1 MSDTPPSLVRTT
13 ARISIRPIR
22 PSKNRKNDATSNN
35 NKKFC
40 TSNISSPLL
49 KEPFKKGWKREV
61 VYRAIVDEQWR
72 NKCDIYYFSPDGKKL
87 RSMPEISK
95 YLNQSNSCFSI
106 KNFSFFKEPIGMDDD
121 NQEICRYAGTK
132 SIWHGKQSQNGLK
145 KKEIV
150 CVKKNIPKHSPREEE
165 DIVEIRTT
173 NNTLTKKRKRSC
185 DDEKDVEN
193 QSKRRVST
201 RKKPQGKMQPHPI
214 SALKATS
221 MKQPPTLPATS
232 SDSMQLILTRVDD
245 KSSPACSVH
254 DCSDEDQEKVESLQ
268 VQQNK
273 TSLGKKKQNPIPVL
287 RATTMEEPPTLHAT
301 SSDNM
306 PVLRRIDEES
316 SLACSVHDSSDED
329 QEKVESPQGKKQQDP
344 TFPAASCD
352 KIPLLKRFDEL
363 SPACSVYDSSE
374 EDQVNVES
382 LRGRQTRT
390 RGKKQHDPNPVVKA
404 TSMKQPPTL
413 CATSSDS
420 LPLLRRFCDLSSQS
434 SVHDS
439 SDEDQEQVKSLP
451 RHHTKSRGKK
461 RQDRASKATSLNM
474 PLLTRLDEESSPS
487 CSVQDCE
494 DKTVSSDEDQEKV
507 ESPVQEPAP
516 VISRLPDA
524 AMPFPETLPLNSPL
538 IALLPVGTTLVL
550 TDPSTLRIIPPPTA
564 LTSTKE
570 TEVPHPKPIL
580 SQPSSDKNSVADS
593 SKTSFRKPKATKKIQ
608 WATLP
613 SSPPVNKRKLRSKKK
628 PATATVSVPKSTPSV
643 DEFAIPQSPS
653 VYLNQRSL
661 HEYGAVGNQKPSYW
675 QSIGDALI
683 EEGLKKAYHSSAKI
697 GDNSISATP
706 ISQMVTGATKAA
718 TPQVLTCKDFFA
730 LRKQKRK
737 EQQKPQI
744 TDLDITSISAVE
756 KSNQY
761 STG

>member
-185 DDEKDVEN
+185 DDEKGPSSPVYVEN

-245 KSSPACSVH
+245 KSSP
-254 DCSDEDQEKVESLQ
+254 
-268 VQQNK
+268 
-273 TSLGKKKQNPIPVL
+273 
-287 RATTMEEPPTLHAT
+287 
-301 SSDNM
+301 
-306 PVLRRIDEES
+306 
-316 SLACSVHDSSDED
+316 ACSVHDSSDED